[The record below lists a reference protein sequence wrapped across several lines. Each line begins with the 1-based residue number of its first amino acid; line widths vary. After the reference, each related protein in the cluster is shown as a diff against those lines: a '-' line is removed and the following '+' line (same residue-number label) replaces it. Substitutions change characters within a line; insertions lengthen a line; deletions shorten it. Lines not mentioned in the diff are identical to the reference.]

1 LPASKLLGKLRRP
14 VTTDNYYFT
23 IVPISG
29 VSVSDLRFP
38 ESEEAMFLPGQ
49 LCFGAPMNLNG
60 TNH

>member
-1 LPASKLLGKLRRP
+1 

-49 LCFGAPMNLNG
+49 LCFGAPMNLTG